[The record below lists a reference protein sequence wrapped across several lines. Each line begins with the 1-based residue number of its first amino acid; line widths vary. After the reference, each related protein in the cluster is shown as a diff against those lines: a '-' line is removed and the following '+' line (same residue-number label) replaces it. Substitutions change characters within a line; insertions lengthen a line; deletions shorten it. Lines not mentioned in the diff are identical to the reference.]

1 MLDRHQIWKD
11 ARPALLIALAL
22 ALLQIAT
29 GWITYQ
35 QSTQLVRDTKFSSAA
50 NLANGLVAAIADLVV
65 LKDYAA
71 IESRMLQTMANQ
83 EVAEIW
89 LINPAGKVP
98 ALRDGDLVLVESA
111 AICLYLAERYG
122 QGRYVPAP
130 GTAASGLHLQWLSY
144 IVCELEQP
152 LWSMAKHKFALPR
165 EWRVPAMLETAPK
178 EFDQAM
184 NVALKWLP
192 DEGCLLGAEPMV
204 ADILLA
210 HTLHW
215 AASFKLGQSR
225 SQGAESWIGP
235 VTNSLSI
242 ERCLR
247 GRLY

>member
-1 MLDRHQIWKD
+1 MPITLYGAPMTRSLRVSWMLEELGLAWDY
-11 ARPALLIALAL
+11 RP
-22 ALLQIAT
+22 
-29 GWITYQ
+29 
-35 QSTQLVRDTKFSSAA
+35 VDFSSGGHRSPEF
-50 NLANGLVAAIADLVV
+50 LA
-65 LKDYAA
+65 
-71 IESRMLQTMANQ
+71 
-83 EVAEIW
+83 
-89 LINPAGKVP
+89 INPAGKVP

-184 NVALKWLP
+184 TVALKWLP

-215 AASFKLGQSR
+215 AASFKLALPAAATAYGER
-225 SQGAESWIGP
+225 
-235 VTNSLSI
+235 LSARPQLARAVAR
-242 ERCLR
+242 EAA
-247 GRLY
+247 GNGGST